1 VITASA
7 ELFADYLT
15 TTASEQSLP
24 PPKLFAKHSTTTAS
38 ELYGMTH
45 GFDISTAIK
54 SSVDKILQ
62 INLPLIQVT
71 DSKSLYD
78 CLVRLGTMQEKRLM
92 IDVMCL

>member
-15 TTASEQSLP
+15 ITASEQSLP
-24 PPKLFAKHSTTTAS
+24 LPKLFAKHLTTTAS

-45 GFDISTAIK
+45 GFDISIAIK

-62 INLPLIQVT
+62 INLPLI
-71 DSKSLYD
+71 
-78 CLVRLGTMQEKRLM
+78 
-92 IDVMCL
+92 